1 MIQIKNFSKS
11 YGNEKVFE
19 NFNLEVEKSE
29 VLEIEGETG
38 KGKTTLL
45 RCIAG
50 LEEYQG
56 EIKKYGKISYLFQEQ
71 RILEWLNIRK
81 NILIPV
87 KLSKEPVTEK
97 HVEKMEKLAERLG
110 VEEHLDKKT
119 EEVSGGQ
126 MQRILLIR
134 ALITDPEIL
143 LLDEPFNSL
152 DLKTRKNI
160 YKEIIDISKQNNQ
173 TLLIASHQE
182 DLSEITDRTI
192 HL

>member
-110 VEEHLDKKT
+110 VEEHLDKNT